1 LQQNPE
7 NAKIIAERNFIK
19 YYLLHSFKRE
29 KIMREWTMKIKLAMA
44 ALLLAAVL
52 IPSAGVLAQE
62 NLGNFGLNFA
72 NNIGLQNANPKNVI
86 VNVIQVLLSF
96 LAIIA
101 VIIVLIGGFLWM
113 TAGGNDEKVT
123 QGRKYIVNGA
133 IGLLI
138 VLAAFAITN
147 FLINTIQNNIVND

>member
-1 LQQNPE
+1 
-7 NAKIIAERNFIK
+7 
-19 YYLLHSFKRE
+19 
-29 KIMREWTMKIKLAMA
+29 MRKWTMKIKLATT

-52 IPSAGVLAQE
+52 IPSAGVLAAAGD
-62 NLGNFGLNFA
+62 LTDGFGVGFA

-86 VNVIQVLLSF
+86 VNVIQVILSF
-96 LAIIA
+96 LAIVA
-101 VIIVLIGGFLWM
+101 VIIILIGGFLWM

-123 QGRKYIVNGA
+123 QGRKYLVNGA

>member
-1 LQQNPE
+1 
-7 NAKIIAERNFIK
+7 
-19 YYLLHSFKRE
+19 
-29 KIMREWTMKIKLAMA
+29 MRKWTMKIKLATA

-52 IPSAGVLAQE
+52 IPSAGVLAQD
-62 NLGNFGLNFA
+62 NLGEFGLNFA

-86 VNVIQVLLSF
+86 VNVIQVVLSF
-96 LAIIA
+96 LAIVA